1 MINECRRVFQQF
13 LTSHLSRCV
22 NCKQRFYIIRAH
34 GFLSKYLSFI
44 SCSFRTVFF
53 PVIKIFLTSFFLQLP
68 AVSTNYRLLFLSLC
82 MLKIDSFLKKIQL
95 PRVKNSVILLI
106 GNAKFYLHNTWTF
119 SCWPSSQ
126 VTFVKKKSPEF
137 SFNYCQKEE
146 KYCPLRR
153 TLGILE
159 KNTDLQTKLLSRF
172 SS

>member
-53 PVIKIFLTSFFLQLP
+53 PVIKIFLTIFFSIASGFHQLP
-68 AVSTNYRLLFLSLC
+68 FAISVPVYVKNRLLSE
-82 MLKIDSFLKKIQL
+82 KNSTVTI
-95 PRVKNSVILLI
+95 KNSVILLI

-119 SCWPSSQ
+119 SCGLP
-126 VTFVKKKSPEF
+126 V
-137 SFNYCQKEE
+137 
-146 KYCPLRR
+146 R
-153 TLGILE
+153 
-159 KNTDLQTKLLSRF
+159 
-172 SS
+172 

>member
-53 PVIKIFLTSFFLQLP
+53 PVIKIFLTSFFSIASGFHQLP
-68 AVSTNYRLLFLSLC
+68 FAISVPVYVKNRLLSE
-82 MLKIDSFLKKIQL
+82 KNSTVTI
-95 PRVKNSVILLI
+95 KNSVILLI

-119 SCWPSSQ
+119 SCWPSRQ

-159 KNTDLQTKLLSRF
+159 KNTDLQTKLLSGF

>member
-34 GFLSKYLSFI
+34 RFLSKYLSFI

-53 PVIKIFLTSFFLQLP
+53 PVIKIFLTSFFFSIASGFHQLP
-68 AVSTNYRLLFLSLC
+68 FVISVPVYVKNRLISEKNSTVT
-82 MLKIDSFLKKIQL
+82 I
-95 PRVKNSVILLI
+95 KNSVILLI

-119 SCWPSSQ
+119 SCWPSRQ

-159 KNTDLQTKLLSRF
+159 KNTDLQTKLLSGF